1 MLLDVAILSGL
12 FVLVIGSTLAGIVRG
27 RRLPREHRLENEH
40 LGTIQGAFLGLLG
53 LLLGFAFA
61 GAMSRFVDRQDRL
74 ASEAN
79 AIETAFDRGA
89 LMADSKEYRS
99 RIASYARERV
109 TLFHAQS
116 DAKSREITNT
126 LSTHYRVALGLAMSS
141 AVQPPRSHRS
151 SCRVSRRSTMN
162 SRHATP
168 SHAGICP
175 RSSHW

>member
-1 MLLDVAILSGL
+1 MLVDVAILVGL
-12 FVLVIGSTLAGIVRG
+12 FVLVIGSTLAGILPG
-27 RRLPREHRLENEH
+27 RRLPRERRPENEH

-74 ASEAN
+74 TSEAN

-116 DAKSREITNT
+116 DAKSREIT
-126 LSTHYRVALGLAMSS
+126 THYRVALGLAMSS